1 MCSQQMSNW
10 RMSGHPFWRNFFCQK
25 GTEKT
30 NNFLTKSTVLI
41 FYDEEFPLKWV
52 SEHAQFCKKRT
63 NPTFRLCWLC
73 RMPPCISL
81 FSHHEGVFEEFF
93 FCWKKVLGIECF
105 FPLQHIFST
114 FQGHVFAL
122 ALVGTFKT
130 TYSLIWSKIAAP
142 MYRAKIYDM
151 KFWGWEKGKK
161 F

>member
-1 MCSQQMSNW
+1 MVSLIRIDNTLYVSNW
-10 RMSGHPFWRNFFCQK
+10 THSILQK
-25 GTEKT
+25 KDQSHI
-30 NNFLTKSTVLI
+30 LIVLALSNAAL
-41 FYDEEFPLKWV
+41 Y
-52 SEHAQFCKKRT
+52 Q
-63 NPTFRLCWLC
+63 
-73 RMPPCISL
+73 
-81 FSHHEGVFEEFF
+81 SHHEGVFEEFF